1 LARWHALVGAGKR
14 QLCPVWGDLGVISGG
29 RNRLFRVALLQSQ
42 RDSVRV
48 RCDIWR
54 TTMDKKIAGLLG
66 AVAGWVTMGAA
77 NAATAPASNP
87 SEALEASS
95 YADLLAPV
103 HNAVALV
110 KADDT
115 ARQREQQ
122 RAPEGAQ
129 QDVPE
134 GNMQLADWGGGYYRH
149 HHHHHH
155 HQAYR
160 HHHHHHHHTSYI
172 GIPGVGGVVVR

>member
-1 LARWHALVGAGKR
+1 
-14 QLCPVWGDLGVISGG
+14 
-29 RNRLFRVALLQSQ
+29 
-42 RDSVRV
+42 
-48 RCDIWR
+48 
-54 TTMDKKIAGLLG
+54 MDKKIAGLLG
-66 AVAGWVTMGAA
+66 AVASWVTMGAA
-77 NAATAPASNP
+77 NAATQPMPDP
-87 SEALEASS
+87 SEALQASS

-103 HNAVALV
+103 ENAVALV

-134 GNMQLADWGGGYYRH
+134 GNMQLADWGGGYYHH

>member
-1 LARWHALVGAGKR
+1 
-14 QLCPVWGDLGVISGG
+14 
-29 RNRLFRVALLQSQ
+29 
-42 RDSVRV
+42 
-48 RCDIWR
+48 
-54 TTMDKKIAGLLG
+54 MDKKTAALLG
-66 AVAGWVTMGAA
+66 AVASIATVGAA
-77 NAATAPASNP
+77 SAATPPMPGS
-87 SEALEASS
+87 SEALQVSS

-103 HNAVALV
+103 HNAVVLV

-134 GNMQLADWGGGYYRH
+134 GHVQLADWGGAYRH

-160 HHHHHHHHTSYI
+160 RDHHHHHHASYV